1 MSEQQETTQT
11 RPAPANEAGS
21 RRLVRRQ
28 GGKWIAGVATG
39 LGDYTG
45 LDPVIFRILFV
56 LLTVAGG
63 IGLLLYGLAWL
74 FIPPD
79 GAEQS
84 VGEHAFRRAGGRAS
98 TVFGLILVA
107 AGAIWLFGGA
117 GFWEPELIWAIALV
131 AIGVILLREDDR
143 KTASVPSASTSSQ
156 AITSSP
162 ATTTS
167 SVTTSPYTAA
177 VDRPEPA
184 RPKRAKSYLGRLTI
198 GATLLLLGATAVLD
212 NLGAFD
218 AALDDYFA
226 LGLAGIGAGLVVGAW
241 RGRSRGLIFLG
252 VLLLPIL
259 LVASLIDV
267 PIRGGVGDRNYSP
280 SSAAEVRD
288 EYRLAAGALNIDLT
302 EVSPG
307 TNALEV
313 AASVGTGN
321 LHVFVPR
328 GVAVTV
334 DGSAGA
340 GLVEI
345 FGRSDQGTDVNL
357 EHSTGED
364 TTGHIVLDLDV
375 GLGAVWVDRT
385 GTLPTRGQGVNS

>member
-11 RPAPANEAGS
+11 SSARTNGAGG
-21 RRLVRRQ
+21 RRLVRRE
-28 GGKWIAGVATG
+28 GGKWIAGVASG

-45 LDPVIFRILFV
+45 IDPVVFRILFV

-63 IGLLLYGLAWL
+63 IGVLLYGLAWL

-84 VGEHAFRRAGGRAS
+84 AGEHVFRRAGGRAS
-98 TVFGLILVA
+98 TLFGLILVV
-107 AGAIWLFGGA
+107 AGAMWLFGDA
-117 GFWEPELIWAIALV
+117 GFWEPELIWAIALI
-131 AIGVILLREDDR
+131 AIGVILLREDER
-143 KTASVPSASTSSQ
+143 NTESMAAPAS
-156 AITSSP
+156 AITSGT
-162 ATTTS
+162 ATTPAPAAT
-167 SVTTSPYTAA
+167 PYTTAI
-177 VDRPEPA
+177 DRSEPA
-184 RPKRAKSYLGRLTI
+184 RPRRVKAKSYLGRLTI

-226 LGLAGIGAGLVVGAW
+226 LALAGVGAGLVLGAW

-252 VLLLPIL
+252 VLLLPL
-259 LVASLIDV
+259 LLGASLVDV
-267 PIRGGVGDRNYSP
+267 PFKGGVGDRNYSP
-280 SSAAEVRD
+280 SSASEVRD
-288 EYRLAAGALNIDLT
+288 EYRLAAGVLNIDLSNISARPD
-302 EVSPG
+302 V
-307 TNALEV
+307 LEV
-313 AASVGTGN
+313 AASVGTGA

-345 FGRSDQGTDVNL
+345 FGRSDQGIEVNL
-357 EHSTGED
+357 DHSTGED
-364 TTGHIVLDLDV
+364 ATGHIMLDLDV
-375 GLGAVWVDRT
+375 GLGAVWVERT
-385 GTLPTRGQGVNS
+385 GALPNRGQGVNS